1 MGRHWR
7 RSMRLPFTYRIA
19 HRHLKALRSNSR
31 LTVSAS
37 VGIAGIAI
45 GVAALI
51 VAVSVMN
58 GYATVVKDRLLGVN
72 AHITVRRAYTEPFIE
87 ADLSSRLAA
96 LPGVVSASRYAQA
109 EGFLLRKDRD
119 GLLRRSGCVTRGV
132 TPEGVEATTVLSER
146 MVEGKLTLDEPE
158 RGVYSAVIGRHLAE
172 RLNASPGDEIHLS
185 TLPREL
191 LLGGLPPL
199 RRYVVAGVFST
210 GYYEFDSN
218 LVIVPLNALQR
229 DLGWGEKVSGIR
241 VRLEDPFAVDELGH
255 AMKELLDESHPGL
268 FTSSWIY
275 EHGNLYVWI
284 RMQTW
289 FSGIALS
296 LIVIVAAFNVI
307 SIMTM
312 SVIERRAEIGILKA
326 MGTSA
331 RQIGRIF
338 TVEGL
343 AIGTAGVVSGD
354 LLAFSLCWLQANYEW
369 IRLRGDVYLISALP
383 VEMSA
388 ADFAAVSAGAILL
401 CYVFTRLPARDA
413 GAQDPAEAIR
423 AA

>member
-1 MGRHWR
+1 
-7 RSMRLPFTYRIA
+7 MRLPFTYTIA
-19 HRHLKALRSNSR
+19 HRHLRSIRSHTR
-31 LTVSAS
+31 QRVSAAAG
-37 VGIAGIAI
+37 VVGIAI

-51 VAVSVMN
+51 IAVSVMN

-72 AHITVRRAYTEPFIE
+72 AHMTVRKAYSEPFVE
-87 ADLSSRLAA
+87 SGTLSARLAA
-96 LPGVVSASRYAQA
+96 VPGVLNASRFAQA
-109 EGFLLRKDRD
+109 EGFLLSRQNDDR
-119 GLLRRSGCVTRGV
+119 LRRSGCVARGV
-132 TPEGVEATTVLSER
+132 TSEGVAETTVFSDR
-146 MVEGKLTLDEPE
+146 IVEGELRLEEVE
-158 RGVYSAVIGRHLAE
+158 RGVYSAVIGRHLAD
-172 RLNASPGDEIHLS
+172 RLKAGPGDEIHLS

-199 RRYVVAGVFST
+199 RRYVVSGIFST

-218 LVIVPLNALQR
+218 LVLVPLKALQR
-229 DLGWGEKVSGIR
+229 DLGWAEMVSGIR
-241 VRLEDPFAVDELGH
+241 LRLSDPFAVDDVGLRL
-255 AMKELLDESHPGL
+255 KDLLTEANPGL

-296 LIVIVAAFNVI
+296 LIVIVAAFNII

-312 SVIERRAEIGILKA
+312 SVIDRRAEIGILKA

-343 AIGTAGVVSGD
+343 VIGLSGVLLGD
-354 LLAFSLCWLQANYEW
+354 ALAYTLCWIQQTYAP
-369 IRLRGDVYLISALP
+369 IRLRGDVYLIDALP
-383 VEMSA
+383 VQMSF
-388 ADFAAVSAGAILL
+388 ADFAAVSAGALVL
-401 CYVFTRLPARDA
+401 CYLFTRLPARDA
-413 GAQDPAEAIR
+413 GALPPAEAIR

>member
-1 MGRHWR
+1 
-7 RSMRLPFTYRIA
+7 MRLSFPYAIA
-19 HRHLKALRSNSR
+19 HRHLRAFRSSSR

-51 VAVSVMN
+51 IAVSVMN

-72 AHITVRRAYTEPFIE
+72 AHLTVRKAYSEPFTE
-87 ADLSSRLAA
+87 SGTLSARLGEVA
-96 LPGVVSASRYAQA
+96 GVVSATRYAQA
-109 EGFLLRKDRD
+109 EGFLLSK
-119 GLLRRSGCVTRGV
+119 GANSQLRRSGCIARGV
-132 TPEGVEATTVLSER
+132 TQQGVEVTTSLSDR
-146 MVEGKLTLDEPE
+146 IVEGRLSLEEVEP
-158 RGVYSAVIGRHLAE
+158 GVYSAVIGKYLAE
-172 RLNASPGDEIHLS
+172 KLNASPGDEIHLS

-199 RRYVVAGVFST
+199 RRYVVAGVFAT

-218 LVIVPLNALQR
+218 LVLVPLRALQR
-229 DLGWGEKVSGIR
+229 DMGWGEMVSGIR
-241 VRLEDPFAVDELGH
+241 LRLEDPFAVDHVGLGI
-255 AMKELLDESHPGL
+255 KDILDQRHPGL

-326 MGTSA
+326 MGSSR
-331 RQIGRIF
+331 RQIGTIF
-338 TVEGL
+338 TAEGL
-343 AIGTAGVVSGD
+343 AIGLSGVLIGD
-354 LLAFSLCWLQANYEW
+354 LIAFSLCWLQGNYEW

-383 VEMSA
+383 VDMSA
-388 ADFAAVSAGAILL
+388 IDFVAVSVGAIVL
-401 CYVFTRLPARDA
+401 CFLFTRLPARDA